1 MRRAHAH
8 TVRPGTT
15 VKLSKYDPG
24 ETTLISDKEQAHQE
38 TSQHTSR
45 LVELQELLYA
55 EAERAVLVVLQA
67 MDAGGKDGTI
77 KHVMSGVN
85 PQGCSVTSF
94 KVPSAEEAN
103 HDFLWRVHKSVPPRG
118 QIGIFNRSHYEDV
131 LAVRV
136 HNLVPK
142 TIWKARYDQINR
154 FEQLL
159 TELGVVIVKFFL
171 HISKDEQRR
180 RLDARRSD
188 PAKAWKLSPA
198 DLAERELWDDYQEA
212 YEDVLTRCS
221 RDTAPWYIVPSD
233 HKWHRD
239 WYVSE
244 VLVDTLK
251 SMKLEPRRANVTLE
265 RS

>member
-1 MRRAHAH
+1 M
-8 TVRPGTT
+8 VRPGTT

-85 PQGCSVTSF
+85 PQGCTVTSF

-159 TELGVVIVKFFL
+159 FL

-233 HKWHRD
+233 HKWYRD